1 MTDWAAVSA
10 LVSGRTKQQ
19 CRDRW
24 HNALNSRIDRA
35 NGRKGMWTVDEDN
48 RLEHAIQMH
57 SGKNWGA
64 IAALVPDRTKQQC
77 QNRWYYIISL
87 RARL

>member
-64 IAALVPDRTKQQC
+64 LQ
-77 QNRWYYIISL
+77 RWFRIERNNSVKTDGIIL
-87 RARL
+87 